1 MNEAST
7 RRTQSTAAILCGVIA
22 TYIAIQFVEE
32 NPIQRFSVG
41 AYGLLVTLA
50 VSTYIEAKGGVRELI
65 RVDILMLWVLYG
77 LTFFE
82 FLFPQPTVVVSN
94 TNAANGMDAVL
105 LGFAGLA
112 SGRHLVSHQTSASQF
127 LALRPSHI
135 FSVFLLATFLSNLYP
150 LISVGFDVFELLRQ
164 MSLPRFSQAWSRG
177 RYGDAWAVLSE
188 LSLLG
193 SLIPPAAGLIFAR
206 AEKYSSA
213 QKMVVLA
220 VLAFT
225 IYAAIASGTRS
236 VLGTTVV
243 TFLGSYFL
251 AKPHISL
258 KSVLVMGAA
267 ALASVVVV
275 SSYMLIIRSSGLEN
289 LSVSDAS
296 GESVFVDLNLVN
308 ISNLTAIF
316 PDQYDYLGS
325 EIPLNALVRP
335 IPRFLWPGKPEGL
348 SVTIEAALGVGS
360 YMTLSCTFIGE
371 AYMSGG
377 FLGVIIF
384 SLLFGAA
391 AELWNRTGRNVH
403 SEFAQVLYAS
413 GFLCAAIGMRSMLAM
428 APLALPT
435 IALWMFGRLKSS
447 TVSS

>member
-1 MNEAST
+1 MEEAAS
-7 RRTQSTAAILCGVIA
+7 RRNGSTAAILCGVAA
-22 TYIAIQFVEE
+22 TYIAIQFATDSAV
-32 NPIQRFSVG
+32 QLFSVA
-41 AYGLLVTLA
+41 AYGLILTLA
-50 VSTYIEAKGGVRELI
+50 ISTYIEAKGGVRELI
-65 RVDILMLWVLYG
+65 RVDILMFWVLYG

-82 FLFPQPTVVVSN
+82 FLFPQPTVEVSIS
-94 TNAANGMDAVL
+94 NAANGTGAVL

-112 SGRHLVSHQTSASQF
+112 AGRHLVSYKISAPQNS
-127 LALRPSHI
+127 ALLPSHI
-135 FSVFLLATFLSNLYP
+135 FLVFVLATLLSNLYP
-150 LISVGFDVFELLRQ
+150 LISVNFDVFELLRQ
-164 MSLPRFSQAWSRG
+164 MSLPRFTQAWSRG

-193 SLIPPAAGLIFAR
+193 SLIPPAAGLILAR
-206 AEKYSSA
+206 AGKYSFG
-213 QKMVVLA
+213 QKFFVLA

-225 IYAAIASGTRS
+225 IYAAVASGTRS
-236 VLGTTVV
+236 VLGTAVV
-243 TFLGSYFL
+243 TFLGAYFL

-267 ALASVVVV
+267 ALALVVVV
-275 SSYMLIIRSSGLEN
+275 SSYMLAIRSSGLGN
-289 LSVSDAS
+289 LSFSETS
-296 GESVFVDLNLVN
+296 GDSVFVDLNLVN

-316 PDQYDYLGS
+316 PDSYDYLGS
-325 EIPLNALVRP
+325 EIPLSALVRP

-348 SVTIEAALGVGS
+348 SVSIESALGVGS

-377 FLGVIIF
+377 FFGVAIF
-384 SLLFGAA
+384 SILFGAA
-391 AELWNRTGRNVH
+391 AEMWNRTGRNVH

-435 IALWMFGRLKSS
+435 VALWIFGKWKSNS
-447 TVSS
+447 APL